1 MSLNIHVIKDK
12 ILSEN
17 WFVLRNMTYEL
28 TRADGSVV
36 RHKREVYDR
45 GNGATVLLYNR
56 HKQTVVLVR
65 QFRVATWVNGNHDGM
80 LIETC
85 AGLLDNDEP
94 EACIRKE
101 AVEETG
107 YEVGEVRKLF
117 ELFMSPGGVTEV
129 VHFFIAEYSDAQR
142 TTSGGGVDDEAIEVL
157 ELPFSQALQMVDMAH
172 QMLLAHL
179 HLHLEAAIGLL
190 RLMPGQGPPGD
201 QRQQQTQHR
210 RRDGER
216 VRRGVGD
223 PVVAAEPVEHL
234 ARAQRGEGLLD
245 QRAQFGTIG
254 HSPAVRAEARV
265 LGQRGLGWLATR
277 QGHAGILI
285 GHDGTVTTVKALPLG
300 GGPAAP

>member
-65 QFRVATWVNGNHDGM
+65 QFRIATWINGNEDGM

-101 AVEETG
+101 AIEETG
-107 YEVGEVRKLF
+107 FEVGEVKKVF
-117 ELFMSPGGVTEV
+117 ELYMSPGGVTEI

-142 TTSGGGVDDEAIEVL
+142 THRGGGVEDEDIDVL
-157 ELPFSQALQMVDMAH
+157 ELPFARALEMVRSG
-172 QMLLAHL
+172 
-179 HLHLEAAIGLL
+179 EI
-190 RLMPGQGPPGD
+190 
-201 QRQQQTQHR
+201 
-210 RRDGER
+210 RDGKAVILLQYLQTTGLMNTPFER
-216 VRRGVGD
+216 
-223 PVVAAEPVEHL
+223 
-234 ARAQRGEGLLD
+234 
-245 QRAQFGTIG
+245 I
-254 HSPAVRAEARV
+254 
-265 LGQRGLGWLATR
+265 
-277 QGHAGILI
+277 
-285 GHDGTVTTVKALPLG
+285 
-300 GGPAAP
+300 